1 MSTQFADPGEVT
13 GYHAH
18 IYYEPETRALAAH
31 LREGV
36 AERFQAR
43 VGNWHD
49 EPVGPHTAAMYQLAF
64 GVEEFPSLVPW
75 LMLNRA
81 GLSVLVHP
89 MTGDALADHTTHALW
104 LGPSLPV
111 KEDVLRRARG

>member
-1 MSTQFADPGEVT
+1 MPFADPDQVNGW
-13 GYHAH
+13 HAH
-18 IYYEPETRALAAH
+18 IYYEPQTREAAAH

-36 AERFQAR
+36 AERFAAR
-43 VGNWHD
+43 VGSWHD

-64 GVEEFPSLVPW
+64 AADEFATLVPW

-81 GLSVLVHP
+81 GLSILVHP
-89 MTGDALADHTTHALW
+89 MTGDALADHTGHALW

-111 KEDVLRRARG
+111 KEDVLRRARA